1 MTKTRATRSDFVQ
14 YRHLTTRWQDNDV
27 YGHMNNVVYYEL
39 VDSVV
44 NSWLRNEAGM
54 PVPDGDIVGL
64 VVQSGCTY
72 HASLGWPEP
81 IEAGMAVARVGN
93 SSITYLI
100 GLFLLARMTPPPKQ
114 ASRMSMSTRTRAAPY
129 LFRTTFVQQRQRF
142 SAKSNRLS
150 IGRSKF
156 SPLSRSCSKEYA
168 RAASF

>member
-100 GLFLLARMTPPPKQ
+100 GLFSVGENDAAAE
-114 ASRMSMSTRTRAAPY
+114 ASFTHVYVNKDTRRPVPIPENLRAAATS
-129 LFRTTFVQQRQRF
+129 LLR
-142 SAKSNRLS
+142 
-150 IGRSKF
+150 
-156 SPLSRSCSKEYA
+156 EE
-168 RAASF
+168 

>member
-100 GLFLLARMTPPPKQ
+100 GLF
-114 ASRMSMSTRTRAAPY
+114 SVGENDAA
-129 LFRTTFVQQRQRF
+129 
-142 SAKSNRLS
+142 A
-150 IGRSKF
+150 
-156 SPLSRSCSKEYA
+156 E
-168 RAASF
+168 ASFTHVYVNKDTRRPVPIPDNLRTAATALLREE

>member
-93 SSITYLI
+93 CSVTYLI
-100 GLFLLARMTPPPKQ
+100 GLFSVGENDAAAE
-114 ASRMSMSTRTRAAPY
+114 ASFTHVYVNKDTRRPVPIPENLRAAATS
-129 LFRTTFVQQRQRF
+129 LLR
-142 SAKSNRLS
+142 
-150 IGRSKF
+150 
-156 SPLSRSCSKEYA
+156 EE
-168 RAASF
+168 

>member
-100 GLFLLARMTPPPKQ
+100 GLFSVGKDD
-114 ASRMSMSTRTRAAPY
+114 AA
-129 LFRTTFVQQRQRF
+129 
-142 SAKSNRLS
+142 A
-150 IGRSKF
+150 
-156 SPLSRSCSKEYA
+156 E
-168 RAASF
+168 ASFTHVYVNKDTRRPVPIPDNLRTAATSLLREE

>member
-1 MTKTRATRSDFVQ
+1 MTKTLATRSDFVQ

-100 GLFLLARMTPPPKQ
+100 GLF
-114 ASRMSMSTRTRAAPY
+114 SVGENDAA
-129 LFRTTFVQQRQRF
+129 
-142 SAKSNRLS
+142 A
-150 IGRSKF
+150 
-156 SPLSRSCSKEYA
+156 E
-168 RAASF
+168 ASFTHVYVNKDTRRPVPIPDNLRTAATSLLREE

>member
-1 MTKTRATRSDFVQ
+1 MTKTRATRSDVVQ

-100 GLFLLARMTPPPKQ
+100 GLFSVGENGAAAE
-114 ASRMSMSTRTRAAPY
+114 ASFTHVYVNKDTRRPVPIPDNLRAAATS
-129 LFRTTFVQQRQRF
+129 LLR
-142 SAKSNRLS
+142 
-150 IGRSKF
+150 
-156 SPLSRSCSKEYA
+156 EE
-168 RAASF
+168 

>member
-100 GLFLLARMTPPPKQ
+100 GLFSVGEDDAAAE
-114 ASRMSMSTRTRAAPY
+114 ASFTHVYVNKDTRRPVPIPDNLRAAATS
-129 LFRTTFVQQRQRF
+129 LLR
-142 SAKSNRLS
+142 
-150 IGRSKF
+150 
-156 SPLSRSCSKEYA
+156 EE
-168 RAASF
+168 

>member
-100 GLFLLARMTPPPKQ
+100 GLF
-114 ASRMSMSTRTRAAPY
+114 SVGEDDAA
-129 LFRTTFVQQRQRF
+129 
-142 SAKSNRLS
+142 A
-150 IGRSKF
+150 
-156 SPLSRSCSKEYA
+156 E
-168 RAASF
+168 ASFTHVYVNKDTRRPVPIPDNLRTAATSLLREE

>member
-14 YRHLTTRWQDNDV
+14 DRHLTTRWQDNDV

-100 GLFLLARMTPPPKQ
+100 GLFSVGEDDAAAE
-114 ASRMSMSTRTRAAPY
+114 ASFTHVYVNKDTRRPVPIPANLRAAATS
-129 LFRTTFVQQRQRF
+129 LLR
-142 SAKSNRLS
+142 
-150 IGRSKF
+150 
-156 SPLSRSCSKEYA
+156 EE
-168 RAASF
+168 

>member
-1 MTKTRATRSDFVQ
+1 
-14 YRHLTTRWQDNDV
+14 
-27 YGHMNNVVYYEL
+27 MNNVVYYEL

-100 GLFLLARMTPPPKQ
+100 GLFSVGEDDAAAE
-114 ASRMSMSTRTRAAPY
+114 ASFTHVYVNKDTRRPVPIPDNLRAAATA
-129 LFRTTFVQQRQRF
+129 LLR
-142 SAKSNRLS
+142 
-150 IGRSKF
+150 
-156 SPLSRSCSKEYA
+156 EE
-168 RAASF
+168 

>member
-100 GLFLLARMTPPPKQ
+100 GLFSVGEDDAAAE
-114 ASRMSMSTRTRAAPY
+114 ASFTHVYVNKDTRRPVPIPDNLRAAATS
-129 LFRTTFVQQRQRF
+129 LLRE
-142 SAKSNRLS
+142 A
-150 IGRSKF
+150 
-156 SPLSRSCSKEYA
+156 
-168 RAASF
+168 

>member
-1 MTKTRATRSDFVQ
+1 MTKSRATRSDFVQ

-100 GLFLLARMTPPPKQ
+100 GLF
-114 ASRMSMSTRTRAAPY
+114 SVGEDDAA
-129 LFRTTFVQQRQRF
+129 
-142 SAKSNRLS
+142 A
-150 IGRSKF
+150 
-156 SPLSRSCSKEYA
+156 E
-168 RAASF
+168 ASFTHVYVNKDTRRPVPIPDNLRTAATALLREE

>member
-93 SSITYLI
+93 SSVTYLI
-100 GLFLLARMTPPPKQ
+100 GLFSVGENDAAAE
-114 ASRMSMSTRTRAAPY
+114 ASFTHVYVNKDTRRPVPIPENLRAAATS
-129 LFRTTFVQQRQRF
+129 LLR
-142 SAKSNRLS
+142 
-150 IGRSKF
+150 
-156 SPLSRSCSKEYA
+156 EE
-168 RAASF
+168 

>member
-100 GLFLLARMTPPPKQ
+100 GLFSVGEDDAAAE
-114 ASRMSMSTRTRAAPY
+114 ASFTHVYVNKDTRRPVPIPDNLRAAATS
-129 LFRTTFVQQRQRF
+129 LLRV
-142 SAKSNRLS
+142 
-150 IGRSKF
+150 
-156 SPLSRSCSKEYA
+156 E
-168 RAASF
+168 

>member
-100 GLFLLARMTPPPKQ
+100 GLF
-114 ASRMSMSTRTRAAPY
+114 SVGEDDAA
-129 LFRTTFVQQRQRF
+129 
-142 SAKSNRLS
+142 A
-150 IGRSKF
+150 
-156 SPLSRSCSKEYA
+156 E
-168 RAASF
+168 ASFTHVYVNKDTRRPVPIPDNLRTAATALLREE

>member
-100 GLFLLARMTPPPKQ
+100 GLFSVGEDDAAAE
-114 ASRMSMSTRTRAAPY
+114 ASFTHVYVNKDTRRPLPIPDNLRAAATA
-129 LFRTTFVQQRQRF
+129 LLR
-142 SAKSNRLS
+142 
-150 IGRSKF
+150 
-156 SPLSRSCSKEYA
+156 EE
-168 RAASF
+168 

>member
-100 GLFLLARMTPPPKQ
+100 GLFSVGEDDAAAE
-114 ASRMSMSTRTRAAPY
+114 ASFTHVYVNKDTRRPVPIPDNLRAAATA
-129 LFRTTFVQQRQRF
+129 LLR
-142 SAKSNRLS
+142 
-150 IGRSKF
+150 
-156 SPLSRSCSKEYA
+156 EE
-168 RAASF
+168 

>member
-100 GLFLLARMTPPPKQ
+100 GLF
-114 ASRMSMSTRTRAAPY
+114 SVGEDEAA
-129 LFRTTFVQQRQRF
+129 
-142 SAKSNRLS
+142 A
-150 IGRSKF
+150 
-156 SPLSRSCSKEYA
+156 E
-168 RAASF
+168 ASFTHVYVNKDTRRPVPIPENLRTAATALLRDE

>member
-100 GLFLLARMTPPPKQ
+100 GLFSVGEDDAAAE
-114 ASRMSMSTRTRAAPY
+114 ASFTHVYVNKDTRRPVPIPENLRAAATS
-129 LFRTTFVQQRQRF
+129 LLR
-142 SAKSNRLS
+142 
-150 IGRSKF
+150 
-156 SPLSRSCSKEYA
+156 EE
-168 RAASF
+168 

>member
-100 GLFLLARMTPPPKQ
+100 GLF
-114 ASRMSMSTRTRAAPY
+114 SVGENDAA
-129 LFRTTFVQQRQRF
+129 
-142 SAKSNRLS
+142 A
-150 IGRSKF
+150 
-156 SPLSRSCSKEYA
+156 E
-168 RAASF
+168 ASFTHVYVNKDTRRPVPIPDNLRTAATSLLREE

>member
-1 MTKTRATRSDFVQ
+1 VTKTRATRSDFVQ

-100 GLFLLARMTPPPKQ
+100 GLF
-114 ASRMSMSTRTRAAPY
+114 SVGENDAA
-129 LFRTTFVQQRQRF
+129 
-142 SAKSNRLS
+142 A
-150 IGRSKF
+150 
-156 SPLSRSCSKEYA
+156 E
-168 RAASF
+168 ASFTHVYVNKDTRRPVPIPDNLRTAATSLLREE